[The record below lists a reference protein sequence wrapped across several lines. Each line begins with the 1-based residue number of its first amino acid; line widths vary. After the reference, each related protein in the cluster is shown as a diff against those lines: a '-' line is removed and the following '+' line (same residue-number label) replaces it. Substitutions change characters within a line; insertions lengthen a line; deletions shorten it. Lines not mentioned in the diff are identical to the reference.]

1 MGIKITA
8 YEAICNIGLNIDEI
22 FHRAIAGENN
32 HFVLEKNLI
41 KDYSFRLGKIDTE
54 LEQIEDPDFNTRCNR
69 LILYVLKLLNPQITE
84 LFNKYSKEEISI
96 IAASTNCGVE
106 EYEKSGLKTHSE
118 LGNPAM
124 FVKKHLGL
132 NNTAIT
138 ISTAC
143 SSGAKAFSIAK
154 NYLEAGISKAVLVI
168 GVDSLTKLPL
178 YGFSS
183 LEILSPE
190 PTNPFSKNYT
200 GINIGEACT
209 IFVLEDTNNSGI
221 KLLGTGESSDIFHST
236 TPDPEAKEVKNAILQ
251 ALHNSGIK
259 PEEVNYINLHGT
271 GTLANDTMEA
281 EAVNTIFG
289 THTPASST
297 KPLTGHCLGA
307 AASIEAALCCH
318 LLNNFSGKLFPHI
331 YDSEYNPSLKP
342 INLIKT
348 QNLYDKCNICISNSF
363 GFGGTNAIIV
373 LGKDN
378 G

>member
-8 YEAICNIGLNIDEI
+8 YEAICNMGLNIDEI

-209 IFVLEDTNNSGI
+209 IFVLEDTDNSGI

-271 GTLANDTMEA
+271 GTLANDMMEA

>member
-307 AASIEAALCCH
+307 AESIEAALCCH

>member
-183 LEILSPE
+183 LEILSSK

-209 IFVLEDTNNSGI
+209 IFVLEDTDNSGI

-271 GTLANDTMEA
+271 GTLANDMMEA

>member
-209 IFVLEDTNNSGI
+209 IFVLEDTDNSGI

-271 GTLANDTMEA
+271 GTLANDMMEA

>member
-8 YEAICNIGLNIDEI
+8 YEAICNMGLNIDEI

-154 NYLEAGISKAVLVI
+154 NYLEAGISKAALVI

-271 GTLANDTMEA
+271 GTLANDMMEA

-307 AASIEAALCCH
+307 AASIETALCCH

>member
-8 YEAICNIGLNIDEI
+8 YEAICNMGLNIDEI

-32 HFVLEKNLI
+32 HFVLEKNFI

-54 LEQIEDPDFNTRCNR
+54 LEQIEDLDFNTRCNR

-209 IFVLEDTNNSGI
+209 IFVLENTNNSGI

-271 GTLANDTMEA
+271 GTLANDMMEA

>member
-154 NYLEAGISKAVLVI
+154 NYLEAGISKAALVI

-183 LEILSPE
+183 LEILSSK

>member
-8 YEAICNIGLNIDEI
+8 YEAICNMGLNIDEI

-271 GTLANDTMEA
+271 GTLANDMMEA

-307 AASIEAALCCH
+307 AASIETALCCH

>member
-8 YEAICNIGLNIDEI
+8 YEAICNMGLNIDEI

-32 HFVLEKNLI
+32 HFVLEKNFI

-54 LEQIEDPDFNTRCNR
+54 LEQIEDLDFNTRCNR

-209 IFVLEDTNNSGI
+209 IFVLEDTDNSGI

-271 GTLANDTMEA
+271 GTLANDMMEA